1 MLALGAIWWVWGAY
15 GWLANTIDPDARLGR
30 LVVFTAMAAMLIVA
44 LATPDAFGSTGVL
57 FGVAYLAVRVLHI
70 LAYAYGSADVNVR
83 DAVLALAPT
92 AISAPALLVVAAFLD
107 GAAQIAL
114 WCLALAIDY
123 SGPYLRGVAGLT
135 VSPSHFAERYGL
147 IVIIALGESIVAIGA
162 GTTNLVFGAGE
173 VVAAVLGLTIAGALW
188 WAYFDIV
195 ALAAERK
202 LREARGAARARLAR
216 DAYSYLH
223 LPMIA
228 GIVLLAVGIKVTLAH
243 VSLPLGAVP
252 AVALCGGVALFL
264 LAHGGFKLRTMG
276 SITLH
281 RLVAAVACAG
291 LIPFALSA
299 DALYAVAAVAAVM
312 VVLISFEM
320 IRFRD
325 VRARIRAG

>member
-1 MLALGAIWWVWGAY
+1 
-15 GWLANTIDPDARLGR
+15 
-30 LVVFTAMAAMLIVA
+30 
-44 LATPDAFGSTGVL
+44 
-57 FGVAYLAVRVLHI
+57 
-70 LAYAYGSADVNVR
+70 
-83 DAVLALAPT
+83 
-92 AISAPALLVVAAFLD
+92 
-107 GAAQIAL
+107 
-114 WCLALAIDY
+114 
-123 SGPYLRGVAGLT
+123 
-135 VSPSHFAERYGL
+135 L